1 MVKFYSLILSL
12 FTFLIVATPAY
23 AGRLLSWR
31 FESNQNRLVFS
42 TDQGVQP
49 TAQLIPNP
57 TRLVIDL
64 PGTTLG
70 RPSISE
76 NLGNIITNL
85 RIGQFDART
94 TRVVIELAPG
104 YTLDPQGIRIK
115 GLSPTQW
122 SVELPQPQRAN
133 FPSQSSPDNFSPDNQ
148 SRNSNNTN
156 NNSVTNNTTNTN
168 NNNNRDN
175 GLQITASGII
185 VGIDGNHKNKI
196 NVKRSRDR
204 RQINFEIENLTIPS
218 NLLNSWDVN
227 QYGISNLQLN
237 QSTKSVAV
245 LTLNVNPDSPDWQAS
260 FSRMGGLVLWP
271 QGGIS
276 RVVDLSPP
284 NQSNDNSKKPTTS
297 NVSTTSPR
305 TQAIIANRNNNSSV
319 NSGITS
325 IQSIDVNYNQL
336 MVRANQPLK
345 AQGSWSQGNSIYQIR
360 LENTDLSPN
369 FKSPSLPS
377 GSPISRMRI
386 WQPDNKTVVL
396 LIEPALG
403 VRIGPLNQPNERV
416 LSLSL
421 NRGNISSSNIPNNFS
436 NATSI
441 TVPQAQADP
450 FNNTPT
456 NNSSF
461 PPSNTTNNPRS
472 SNTSRPPTKSRAL
485 VIIDPGH
492 GGKDPGAVG
501 IGSIQEKQIVLSISQ
516 QVTRIL
522 EKQGIQVRMTRD
534 SDYFVS
540 LEGRSEM
547 ANRLNADVFV
557 SIHANSAGAGKT
569 GVSGY
574 ETYYYQNGRDL
585 AQIIHRNIIR
595 RVDVRDRKIKQA
607 RFFVL
612 RKSNMPSVLLETG
625 FVTGTE
631 DAAKL
636 TNPNFQRQMAEAI
649 AAGIIEYIQ
658 VNRL

>member
-12 FTFLIVATPAY
+12 LTFLIFATPAY
-23 AGRLLSWR
+23 AGRLLFWR

-70 RPSISE
+70 RPSVSQ
-76 NLGNIITNL
+76 NLGNIITSL

-104 YTLDPQGIRIK
+104 YTLDPQGIKIK

-122 SVELPQPQRAN
+122 SVDLPQPQRAN
-133 FPSQSSPDNFSPDNQ
+133 FPSQSSPDNSISPDNQ
-148 SRNSNNTN
+148 SRNTN
-156 NNSVTNNTTNTN
+156 NLPPF
-168 NNNNRDN
+168 NNNNRN
-175 GLQITASGII
+175 RNLKSSSGLQVTPSGII
-185 VGIDGNHKNKI
+185 VGIDGNHRNKI
-196 NVKRSRDR
+196 KVNRSRDR
-204 RQINFEIENLTIPS
+204 RQINFEIDNLTVPN
-218 NLLNSWDVN
+218 NLPNSWSVN
-227 QYGISNLQLN
+227 QYGISDLQLN
-237 QSTKSVAV
+237 QSTKSVAL

-276 RVVDLSPP
+276 RVVDLSV
-284 NQSNDNSKKPTTS
+284 NNNTNNSAPKGS
-297 NVSTTSPR
+297 NVSNTIPKPQPIPNR
-305 TQAIIANRNNNSSV
+305 TNPLL
-319 NSGITS
+319 NSGRTS
-325 IQSIDVNYNQL
+325 IESIEVNYNQL
-336 MVRANQPLK
+336 MIRANQPLK

-369 FKSPSLPS
+369 FRSPNLPS
-377 GSPISRMRI
+377 GSPIARMRI

-403 VRIGPLNQPNERV
+403 TRIGALNQPSERMV
-416 LSLSL
+416 ALLL
-421 NRGNISSSNIPNNFS
+421 NRGNISSRNVPNNLPPV
-436 NATSI
+436 TRLP
-441 TVPQAQADP
+441 VPQAQDDP
-450 FNNTPT
+450 FNYTPG
-456 NNSSF
+456 
-461 PPSNTTNNPRS
+461 NNPLPS
-472 SNTSRPPTKSRAL
+472 STPRNNRRPPNNYRPPTRGKTL

-501 IGSIQEKQIVLSISQ
+501 IGGIQEKQIVLSISQ
-516 QVTRIL
+516 QVARIL
-522 EKQGIQVRMTRD
+522 EQQGIQVRMTRD
-534 SDYFVS
+534 SDYFIS
-540 LEGRSEM
+540 LEGRSDM
-547 ANRLNADVFV
+547 ANRLNADIFV
-557 SIHANSAGAGKT
+557 SIHANAAGAGKS

-574 ETYYYQNGRDL
+574 ETYYFQSGRAL
-585 AQIIHRNIIR
+585 ASTIHRNVIQ

-607 RFFVL
+607 RFYVL

-631 DAAKL
+631 DAYKL
-636 TNPNFQRQMAEAI
+636 GNPSFQRQMAEAI

>member
-12 FTFLIVATPAY
+12 LTFLILAAPAY
-23 AGRLLSWR
+23 AGRLLFWR
-31 FESNQNRLVFS
+31 FEANQNRLVFT
-42 TDQGVQP
+42 TDQGIQP

-94 TRVVIELAPG
+94 TRVVLELAPG
-104 YTLDPQGIRIK
+104 YTLDPQGIKIK

-122 SVELPQPQRAN
+122 TVDLPQPQRTN
-133 FPSQSSPDNFSPDNQ
+133 FPSQSAPNNFSPDNQ
-148 SRNSNNTN
+148 SRNNNNNT
-156 NNSVTNNTTNTN
+156 SVTNNT
-168 NNNNRDN
+168 NNRNNSFNTAN
-175 GLQITASGII
+175 GLQVTSSGII

-204 RQINFEIENLTIPS
+204 RQINFEIDNMTIPN
-218 NLLNSWDVN
+218 NLPKSWKVN
-227 QYGISNLQLN
+227 QYGISDLLLN
-237 QSTKSVAV
+237 QSSKSVAL

-276 RVVDLSPP
+276 RVIDLSAQ
-284 NQSNDNSKKPTTS
+284 NNDNSEPKASIVS
-297 NVSTTSPR
+297 NTQPPR
-305 TQAIIANRNNNSSV
+305 TQTVANRNNLPI
-319 NSGITS
+319 NSGRTS
-325 IQSIDVNYNQL
+325 IDSIEVNYNQL
-336 MVRANQPLK
+336 MIRANQSVK
-345 AQGSWSQGNSIYQIR
+345 AQGTWTQGNSIYQIR
-360 LENTDLSPN
+360 MENTDLSPN
-369 FKSPSLPS
+369 FKTPNLPS
-377 GSPISRMRI
+377 GSPISKMRI

-403 VRIGPLNQPNERV
+403 IRIGPLNQPSERMLV
-416 LSLSL
+416 LLL
-421 NRGNISSSNIPNNFS
+421 NRNITTSRDIRSNPS

-441 TVPQAQADP
+441 PVPQAQADP
-450 FNNTPT
+450 FNYTPPNNSFPSSTT
-456 NNSSF
+456 NNSRPFNNSR
-461 PPSNTTNNPRS
+461 PSNN
-472 SNTSRPPTKSRAL
+472 RPPNQSRAL

-492 GGKDPGAVG
+492 GGKDVGAVG

-516 QVTRIL
+516 QVARIL
-522 EKQGIQVRMTRD
+522 EQQGIQVRMTRD
-534 SDYFVS
+534 SDYFIS

-557 SIHANSAGAGKT
+557 SIHANSAGASKP

-574 ETYYYQNGRDL
+574 ETYYYQNGRNL

-607 RFFVL
+607 RFYVL

-636 TNPNFQRQMAEAI
+636 TNSSFQRQMAEAI
-649 AAGIIEYIQ
+649 AAGIIEYVQ

>member
-12 FTFLIVATPAY
+12 LTFIIFATPAY
-23 AGRLLSWR
+23 AGRLLFWR
-31 FESNQNRLVFS
+31 FESNQNRLLFT

-49 TAQLIPNP
+49 TAQLLSNP
-57 TRLVIDL
+57 TRLAIDL

-70 RPSISE
+70 RPSITE

-104 YTLDPQGIRIK
+104 YTLDPQGIKIK

-122 SVELPQPQRAN
+122 SVNLPQPQRTN
-133 FPSQSSPDNFSPDNQ
+133 FPSQSSPDNSISPDNQ
-148 SRNSNNTN
+148 SRNTN
-156 NNSVTNNTTNTN
+156 NNPVVN
-168 NNNNRDN
+168 NNNQFRNVNYSN
-175 GLQITASGII
+175 GLQITSSGII
-185 VGIDGNHKNKI
+185 VDIDGNHKNKI
-196 NVKRSRDR
+196 KVNRSRDR
-204 RQINFEIENLTIPS
+204 RQINFEIDNITLPDNLP
-218 NLLNSWDVN
+218 NSWLVN
-227 QYGISNLQLN
+227 QYGISDLQLN
-237 QSTKSVAV
+237 QSTKSVAL
-245 LTLNVNPDSPDWQAS
+245 LTLNVNPDSPDWQGS

-276 RVVDLSPP
+276 RVVDLSVNNNNSAPLASNAFNTPP
-284 NQSNDNSKKPTTS
+284 KPQ
-297 NVSTTSPR
+297 P
-305 TQAIIANRNNNSSV
+305 IANRTNTPLNSSK
-319 NSGITS
+319 TS
-325 IQSIDVNYNQL
+325 IESIEVNYNQL
-336 MVRANQPLK
+336 MIRANQSLK
-345 AQGSWSQGNSIYQIR
+345 AQGSWTQSNSIYQIR

-369 FKSPSLPS
+369 FKSPNLPS
-377 GSPISRMRI
+377 GSPIARMRI

-396 LIEPALG
+396 LIEPAST
-403 VRIGPLNQPNERV
+403 VKIGILNQPSERI

-421 NRGNISSSNIPNNFS
+421 NRGNRTSWNTQNNTSSGASLPISQ
-436 NATSI
+436 
-441 TVPQAQADP
+441 PQTDP
-450 FNNTPT
+450 FNYTPG
-456 NNSSF
+456 NNSLPSSSPGNNFF
-461 PPSNTTNNPRS
+461 PTNNPRP
-472 SNTSRPPTKSRAL
+472 SNNRPSTRGKTL

-492 GGKDPGAVG
+492 GGKDVGAVG
-501 IGSIQEKQIVLSISQ
+501 ISAIQEKNIVLSISQ
-516 QVTRIL
+516 QVASIL

-540 LEGRSEM
+540 LEGRSDM

-557 SIHANSAGAGKT
+557 SIHANSAGASKP

-574 ETYYYQNGRDL
+574 ETYYYQNGRAL
-585 AQIIHRNIIR
+585 AEIIHRNIIR

-607 RFFVL
+607 RFYVL

-625 FVTGTE
+625 FVTGIE

-636 TNPNFQRQMAEAI
+636 TNSNFQRQMAEAI